1 MLFKLPTSRW
11 NMILHANRND
21 RKVEVVMH
29 ISDKIDFKAKFIKKD
44 KDTIKEKDKYYIIT
58 FICGI

>member
-1 MLFKLPTSRW
+1 
-11 NMILHANRND
+11 MILHANRND